1 MALATKRLLRY
12 LKTYPDGGISFG
24 VNRFESDQP
33 TVGEQMQ
40 KLFDDKS
47 LYGEM
52 GFGPRGPQHRISQR
66 RARERFRA
74 WRIELE

>member
-52 GFGPRGPQHRISQR
+52 GFGVWTARSSAQNQPKAST
-66 RARERFRA
+66 RA
-74 WRIELE
+74 I

>member
-1 MALATKRLLRY
+1 MQNPGEKMVLAAKRLHRY

-33 TVGEQMQ
+33 AVEETMQ

-47 LYGEM
+47 LYCATDCW
-52 GFGPRGPQHRISQR
+52 S
-66 RARERFRA
+66 
-74 WRIELE
+74 